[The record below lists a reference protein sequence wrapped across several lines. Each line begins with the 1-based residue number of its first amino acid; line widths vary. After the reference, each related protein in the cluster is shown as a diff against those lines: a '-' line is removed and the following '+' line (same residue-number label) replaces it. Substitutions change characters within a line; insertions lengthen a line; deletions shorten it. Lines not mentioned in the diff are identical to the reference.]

1 MLLGFIRLGDQD
13 GHPSTRWN
21 SKLTNKGVKANMK
34 LSVETKVATAV
45 TAGFITLTAIA
56 IGQGNKEGQTGVPDG
71 YGPRNNPRVNT
82 QIREQEY
89 NSALQPT
96 LWVDAIR
103 L

>member
-1 MLLGFIRLGDQD
+1 
-13 GHPSTRWN
+13 
-21 SKLTNKGVKANMK
+21 MK
-34 LSVETKVATAV
+34 LSVETEVAAAIA
-45 TAGFITLTAIA
+45 AGFMALTAIA
-56 IGQGNKEGQTGVPDG
+56 IGQGNNEGQTGVPDG

-89 NSALQPT
+89 NNALQPT